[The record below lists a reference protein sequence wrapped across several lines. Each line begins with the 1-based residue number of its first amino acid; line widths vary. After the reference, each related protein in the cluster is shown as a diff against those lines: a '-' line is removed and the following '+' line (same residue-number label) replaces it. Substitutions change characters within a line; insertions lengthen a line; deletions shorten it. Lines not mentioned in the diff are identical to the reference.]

1 MINKMVRGIFMKKW
15 LVAILLGVLL
25 VLGACGGS
33 NSGDTGGD
41 SGGTTEASAGE
52 ELYKKQCASCHGTD
66 LAGVSGPG
74 LENVGSS
81 LSSDEILDI
90 IENGQGSMPP
100 GLLTGDDAKEVADW
114 LAEQK

>member
-1 MINKMVRGIFMKKW
+1 MKKW

-33 NSGDTGGD
+33 GDSGKTGGD

-52 ELYKKQCASCHGTD
+52 ELYKKQCASCHGAD

-74 LENVGSS
+74 LENVGSH

-90 IENGQGSMPP
+90 IENGQGSMPG